1 MRDNLE
7 FGLILCCFVLFIL
20 WNYKYLISKSNYQFY
35 KVTIVD
41 NKAYW
46 MYNNKLYAS
55 NVKNGKI
62 DVRSKKK
69 IDSMNMSEE
78 DIHDLLSQIG
88 N

>member
-7 FGLILCCFVLFIL
+7 FGLMLCCFVLFFI